1 MAPFD
6 NPPSSSLTSKISPLI
21 DGQLPD
27 YVRDDHVLFSKF
39 IQYYY
44 EYLEAA
50 ELIVTAQVDNVIQ
63 ETFDVQY
70 ILDEDDNQIVYED
83 SVGKFSVGET
93 ITGSTSGATAT
104 ILIEDQRNNRLFITS
119 QQQFITGETLVGGT
133 STAEGTITRYRG
145 NPVQNIQ
152 QLLDYADA
160 DRTIHDFLDQL
171 SLSFMNSMPKK
182 TSH

>member
-27 YVRDDHVLFSKF
+27 YIRDDHQLFSKF

-44 EYLEAA
+44 QYLEAA

-70 ILDEDDNQIVYED
+70 ILDENDDQIVYEE
-83 SVGKFSVGET
+83 SVGKFSAGET
-93 ITGSTSGATAT
+93 ITGSTSGAT
-104 ILIEDQRNNRLFITS
+104 
-119 QQQFITGETLVGGT
+119 GVG
-133 STAEGTITRYRG
+133 TAEELSTG
-145 NPVQNIQ
+145 
-152 QLLDYADA
+152 LLDSWYT
-160 DRTIHDFLDQL
+160 TIAASGTPGIKMLVFTSFNDPSSSKELTL
-171 SLSFMNSMPKK
+171 LTAYSIGSLSRLNK
-182 TSH
+182 T

>member
-83 SVGKFSVGET
+83 SVGKFSVGEQYM
-93 ITGSTSGATAT
+93 I
-104 ILIEDQRNNRLFITS
+104 F
-119 QQQFITGETLVGGT
+119 
-133 STAEGTITRYRG
+133 
-145 NPVQNIQ
+145 
-152 QLLDYADA
+152 
-160 DRTIHDFLDQL
+160 
-171 SLSFMNSMPKK
+171 
-182 TSH
+182 